1 MSVLEPWWLARRAEL
16 LAIAAEA
23 SPAYVYD
30 LECLDRAA
38 AELAAL
44 GIFDRRLYAVKANPH
59 PEILRRFAALG
70 LGFECVSPGEIE
82 RVIQSC
88 PEVSPDRVLFT
99 PNFAPRREYDQAL
112 EAGVHLTLDS
122 LHPLLHWQESL
133 AGRAVFVRLDL
144 GRGAGH
150 HSHVRTAGAHSKFGI
165 PREEWSELAEL
176 ARRAEVR
183 IVGLHSH
190 AGSGILDP
198 EVWRQTAH
206 DLADATS
213 LFPDVKVLDL
223 GGGLGVPDQPNRPR
237 LDLTPLAE
245 ALRALRDRLE
255 TEGRRFQLWL
265 EPGRYLVAEAG
276 VLLATVTQVKG
287 KGENRYVGVDTGM
300 NSLIRPMLYGAHQEI
315 ANLTRWGA
323 PLAARVAIVGP
334 ICETGDVLGV
344 DRLLPETREGDI
356 LLIATSGAYGHSMS
370 SRYNLR
376 EPARE
381 VVI

>member
-1 MSVLEPWWLARRAEL
+1 MNDFEPWWLVRRAEL

-30 LECLDRAA
+30 LQSLDRAA
-38 AELAAL
+38 SELEAL
-44 GIFDRRLYAVKANPH
+44 GAFDRRLYAVKANPH

-82 RVIQSC
+82 RVLESAPNVG
-88 PEVSPDRVLFT
+88 PERILFT
-99 PNFAPRREYDQAL
+99 PNFAPRREYERAL
-112 EAGVHLTLDS
+112 AQGVHLTLDS
-122 LHPLLHWQESL
+122 LYPLLHWQEIFT
-133 AGRAVFVRLDL
+133 GREVFVRLDL

-165 PREEWSELAEL
+165 PREEWPELAEL
-176 ARRAEVR
+176 ARRANVR

-198 EVWRQTAH
+198 EVWRQTAL
-206 DLADATS
+206 DLGGATS
-213 LFPDVKVLDL
+213 LFPEVKVLDL
-223 GGGLGVPDQPNRPR
+223 GGGLGVPDQAGQPR
-237 LDLTPLAE
+237 LDLAPLAE
-245 ALRALRDRLE
+245 ALAALRERLE
-255 TEGRRFQLWL
+255 AGGRRFQLWL

-315 ANLTRWGA
+315 VNLTRWGE
-323 PLAARVAIVGP
+323 PPAARVAIVGP

-344 DRLLPETREGDI
+344 DRPLPETREGDV
-356 LLIATSGAYGHSMS
+356 LLIATAGAYGHSMS

>member
-1 MSVLEPWWLARRAEL
+1 MNDLEPWWLARRAEL
-16 LAIAAEA
+16 LGHAAEA

-30 LECLDRAA
+30 RASLDCAA
-38 AELAAL
+38 AELASL
-44 GIFDRRLYAVKANPH
+44 GVFDRLLYAVKANPH

-82 RVIQSC
+82 RVLQSC
-88 PEVSPDRVLFT
+88 PEVSPDRILFT
-99 PNFAPRREYDQAL
+99 PNFAPRREYEQAL
-112 EAGVHLTLDS
+112 ETGVHLTLDS

-133 AGRAVFVRLDL
+133 ARREVFVRLDL

-165 PREEWSELAEL
+165 PREEWEELAQL
-176 ARRAEVR
+176 ARRADVR

-190 AGSGILDP
+190 AGSGILDS
-198 EVWRQTAH
+198 EVWRQTAL
-206 DLADATS
+206 DLADATA
-213 LFPDVKVLDL
+213 LFAEVTVLDL
-223 GGGLGVPDQPNRPR
+223 GGGLGVPDQPNQPQ
-237 LDLTPLAE
+237 LDLRPLAE
-245 ALRALRDRLE
+245 ALRALDRNLE
-255 TEGRRFQLWL
+255 TAGRRFQLWL

-315 ANLTRWGA
+315 VNLTRQGE
-323 PLAARVAIVGP
+323 PPTARVTIVGP

-344 DRLLPETREGDI
+344 DRLLPETREGDV
-356 LLIATSGAYGHSMS
+356 LLIATAGAYGHSMS
-370 SRYNLR
+370 SHYNLR

>member
-1 MSVLEPWWLARRAEL
+1 MNDSGAWWLTRRAEL

-30 LECLDRAA
+30 LGSLDRAA
-38 AELAAL
+38 ADLAAL
-44 GIFDRRLYAVKANPH
+44 DVFDRRLYAVKANPH

-82 RVIQSC
+82 RVLESC
-88 PEVSPDRVLFT
+88 PEVSPDRLLFT
-99 PNFAPRREYDQAL
+99 PNFAPRREYEQAL
-112 EAGVHLTLDS
+112 ATGVRLTLDS
-122 LHPLLHWQESL
+122 LHPLTHWRESL
-133 AGRAVFVRLDL
+133 RGREVFVRLDL

-165 PREEWSELAEL
+165 PREEWAELAEL
-176 ARRAEVR
+176 SRRADVR

-198 EVWRQTAH
+198 EIWRQTAL
-206 DLADATS
+206 DLAAAAEMFT
-213 LFPDVKVLDL
+213 DVSVLDL
-223 GGGLGVPDQPNRPR
+223 GGGLGVPDQANQAR
-237 LDLTPLAE
+237 LDLQPLAA
-245 ALRALRDRLE
+245 ALRALRVELDTTGRRLE
-255 TEGRRFQLWL
+255 FWL

-287 KGENRYVGVDTGM
+287 KGANRYVGVDTGM

-315 ANLTRWGA
+315 VNLTRWGE
-323 PLAARVAIVGP
+323 PVGARVAIVGP

-344 DRLLPETREGDI
+344 DRHLPETLEGDV
-356 LLIATSGAYGHSMS
+356 LLIATAGAYGHSMS
-370 SRYNLR
+370 SHYNLR

>member
-1 MSVLEPWWLARRAEL
+1 MNESEPWWLARRAEL

-30 LECLDRAA
+30 LASLDRAA

-82 RVIQSC
+82 RVLQIC
-88 PEVSPDRVLFT
+88 PEVAPDRVLFT
-99 PNFAPRREYDQAL
+99 PNFAPRREYELAL

-133 AGRAVFVRLDL
+133 AGREVFVRLDL

-165 PREEWSELAEL
+165 PREEWPELADL
-176 ARRAEVR
+176 ARRAGVR
-183 IVGLHSH
+183 IAGLHSH
-190 AGSGILDP
+190 AGSGILDRQ
-198 EVWRQTAH
+198 VWLETAS
-206 DLADATS
+206 DLAEAAA
-213 LFPDVKVLDL
+213 LFPDARVLDL
-223 GGGLGVPDQPNRPR
+223 GGGLGVPDQASQPR
-237 LDLTPLAE
+237 LDLAPLVG
-245 ALRALRDRLE
+245 ALAALKQRLE
-255 TEGRRFQLWL
+255 VAGRRFQLWL

-315 ANLTRWGA
+315 VNLTRWGE
-323 PLAARVAIVGP
+323 PPAARVAIVGP

-344 DRLLPETREGDI
+344 DRLLPETREGDV
-356 LLIATSGAYGHSMS
+356 LLIATAGAYGRSMS
-370 SRYNLR
+370 SHYNLR
-376 EPARE
+376 DPARE
-381 VVI
+381 VVL

>member
-1 MSVLEPWWLARRAEL
+1 MSEPEPWWLARREEL

-30 LECLDRAA
+30 LSSLDQAA
-38 AELAAL
+38 AELASL
-44 GIFDRRLYAVKANPH
+44 GVFDRRLYAVKANPH
-59 PEILRRFAALG
+59 PQILRRFAALG

-82 RVIQSC
+82 RVLASC
-88 PEVSPDRVLFT
+88 PGVSPDRILFT
-99 PNFAPRREYDQAL
+99 PNFAPRREYEQAL
-112 EAGVHLTLDS
+112 QAGVHLTLDS

-133 AGRAVFVRLDL
+133 AGCEVFVRLDL
-144 GRGAGH
+144 GRGLGH
-150 HSHVRTAGAHSKFGI
+150 HSHVRTGGAHSKFGI
-165 PREEWSELAEL
+165 PQEEWRELAAL
-176 ARRAEVR
+176 AARADVR

-198 EVWRQTAH
+198 DLWRHTAH
-206 DLADATS
+206 DLVAAAA
-213 LFPDVKVLDL
+213 LFPEATVLDL
-223 GGGLGVPDQPNRPR
+223 GGGLGLPGPIGLR
-237 LDLTPLAE
+237 LDLQSLAASLATLQAE
-245 ALRALRDRLE
+245 LAAA
-255 TEGRRFQLWL
+255 GRSFKLWL

-315 ANLTRWGA
+315 VNLSRWGE
-323 PLAARVAIVGP
+323 PLTARVAIVGP
-334 ICETGDVLGV
+334 ICESGDVLGV
-344 DRLLPETREGDI
+344 DRHLPETREGDI
-356 LLIATSGAYGHSMS
+356 LLIATTGAYGRSMS
-370 SRYNLR
+370 SHYNLR

>member
-1 MSVLEPWWLARRAEL
+1 MDSEPWWLARRAEL

-30 LECLDRAA
+30 AASLDRAA
-38 AELAAL
+38 GELAAL
-44 GIFDRRLYAVKANPH
+44 GVFDRLLYAVKANPH
-59 PEILRRFAALG
+59 PEILRRFATLG

-82 RVIQSC
+82 RVLQSC
-88 PEVSPDRVLFT
+88 PEMSPDRILFT
-99 PNFAPRREYDQAL
+99 PNFAPRKEYEQAL
-112 EAGVHLTLDS
+112 EVGVHLTLDS
-122 LHPLLHWQESL
+122 LHPLLHWRESL
-133 AGRAVFVRLDL
+133 AGREVFVRLDL

-165 PREEWSELAEL
+165 PREEWGELSEL

-183 IVGLHSH
+183 IAGLHSH

-198 EVWRQTAH
+198 EVWQQTAL

-213 LFPDVKVLDL
+213 LFPEASVLDL

-237 LDLTPLAE
+237 LDLAPLAE
-245 ALRALRDRLE
+245 ALRALRERLE
-255 TEGRRFQLWL
+255 NAGRRFQLWL

-276 VLLATVTQVKG
+276 LLLATVTQVKG

-315 ANLTRWGA
+315 VNLTRWGE
-323 PLAARVAIVGP
+323 PPAARVAIVGP

-344 DRLLPETREGDI
+344 DRLLPETREGDV
-356 LLIATSGAYGHSMS
+356 LLIATAGAYGHAMS
-370 SRYNLR
+370 SHYNLR